1 MNRPS
6 LFRPIALA
14 VIGFSVITAVP
25 VKAENPLERLRRHSH
40 SELFGRSDRR
50 DDDRHCKDER
60 KDYRRDDDRERY
72 EDRVRNGYYNTRPSY
87 GYSAPSVE
95 LRYDNRYEAP
105 PVRNY
110 RQELSLEAEIQ
121 IALQRRGYYRG
132 SVDGDIGPETR
143 AAIRHFQ
150 FDNDLAP
157 SGRIDRELLSALR
170 I

>member
-14 VIGFSVITAVP
+14 VLGLSVIASSP
-25 VKAENPLERLRRHSH
+25 AQAENPLERLRRHIH
-40 SELFGRSDRR
+40 SELFGRNDREHDR
-50 DDDRHCKDER
+50 DCNDRR

-72 EDRVRNGYYNTRPSY
+72 EDRARNGYYEARPSY
-87 GYSAPSVE
+87 GYAAPSAE

-105 PVRNY
+105 PVRSY
-110 RQELSLEAEIQ
+110 RQETSLGADVQ

-132 SVDGDIGPETR
+132 CVDGDIGPGTR